1 LSNVCKQLFNI
12 FALSCRVFFV
22 KEKNINKTKNQWGK
36 AYPTGVS
43 PSQIEVEV

>member
-1 LSNVCKQLFNI
+1 LQG
-12 FALSCRVFFV
+12 FFV